1 MNTLTID
8 HPTGQYNVYVGYDLL
23 SQLKTLVP
31 LRGSVAL
38 ITDDKVGPLY
48 GDYAAA
54 QLDRPSTIIT
64 VPTGEQHKNLTTV
77 RQIYDE
83 MFAAGCDRKST
94 VLALGG
100 GVIND
105 MGGFAAASFMRGID
119 FATCP
124 TTLLAMVDA
133 SVGGKTGVDMPQ
145 GKNLVGAFK
154 QPIVVLADLSTLKTL
169 PRDEF
174 AAGMAEVI
182 KHGLLGNPS
191 LFRQTQEMDW
201 YAEMLAQNQALL
213 DMVTAAIRV
222 KQDVVQEDP
231 FEGGR
236 RALLNLG
243 HTFGHAIEQVSH
255 YRVKHGEA
263 VGMGLV
269 CAARLSVRLGH
280 ASSDLQ
286 TEIEQALENNH
297 LFARIPSD
305 LPTIALLQAMQ
316 TDKKKSAGKLN
327 FILPKKIGEAFI
339 TDDVPADLV
348 VQVMAELQG
357 KNIR

>member
-1 MNTLTID
+1 MNTLTIA
-8 HPTGQYNVYVGYDLL
+8 HPTGKYHVYVGYDLL
-23 SQLKTLVP
+23 TQLKELLP

-38 ITDDKVGPLY
+38 VTDDRVGPLY
-48 GDYAAA
+48 GKATAA
-54 QLDRPSTIIT
+54 QLDRPTTIIT

-105 MGGFAAASFMRGID
+105 MVGFAAASFMRGVD

-124 TTLLAMVDA
+124 TTLLSMVDA

-154 QPIVVLADLSTLKTL
+154 QPTAVLADLSTLKTL

-182 KHGLLGNPS
+182 KHGLLSDPV

-201 YAEMLAQNQALL
+201 YAEMMAQNQALL

-222 KQDVVQEDP
+222 KQEVVQEDP

-255 YRVKHGEA
+255 YRVK
-263 VGMGLV
+263 
-269 CAARLSVRLGH
+269 
-280 ASSDLQ
+280 
-286 TEIEQALENNH
+286 
-297 LFARIPSD
+297 
-305 LPTIALLQAMQ
+305 
-316 TDKKKSAGKLN
+316 
-327 FILPKKIGEAFI
+327 
-339 TDDVPADLV
+339 
-348 VQVMAELQG
+348 
-357 KNIR
+357 